1 MLIGPLPAAR
11 TRIGWSLRSGNRLS
25 AEGAFRGFASLDFSC
40 HARRSCRRAFLF
52 GVMAFSPANVH
63 GDKTPTP
70 TSPDPA
76 PSGASI
82 VPARIPPAW
91 TAPTPTPWATPSGGA
106 SNAQAHSS
114 GDSRSPT
121 PTAASPAAAPSAT
134 SPPAAPTATSPPAP
148 CEPTVEASA
157 VEAANS
163 EPTTRSGVGGCER
176 SAHQCDGQS
185 NQNFSQHCTH
195 SLTAYRTRNG

>member
-63 GDKTPTP
+63 GDKT
-70 TSPDPA
+70 
-76 PSGASI
+76 
-82 VPARIPPAW
+82 
-91 TAPTPTPWATPSGGA
+91 PTPTPWATPSGGA